1 MKFDQLAQ
9 EAINE
14 LSTLQDFVRWA
25 VSRMGNMRFIMGM
38 VLTIRGMKR
47 CIWLRTH

>member
-25 VSRMGNMRFIMGM
+25 VSRMAEHEVYHGHGTDND
-38 VLTIRGMKR
+38 
-47 CIWLRTH
+47 